1 MMMIA
6 EDGHHQMFNLN
17 LGGLTRIL
25 NPTNDFG
32 GSHKIFQCT
41 TWIAIMYLGVMYVLV
56 WNGVVPIVTINILQ
70 NVGVVHQSLLTRPM
84 NSLLLH

>member
-1 MMMIA
+1 MMMVA
-6 EDGHHQMFNLN
+6 EDGHHQVFNLN

-32 GSHKIFQCT
+32 GSHKFFQRT
-41 TWIAIMYLGVMYVLV
+41 IRIPIMYLGMMYVLV
-56 WNGVVPIVTINILQ
+56 WNGVVPIVTISILQ
-70 NVGVVHQSLLTRPM
+70 NVGAVHYSLLTGPV